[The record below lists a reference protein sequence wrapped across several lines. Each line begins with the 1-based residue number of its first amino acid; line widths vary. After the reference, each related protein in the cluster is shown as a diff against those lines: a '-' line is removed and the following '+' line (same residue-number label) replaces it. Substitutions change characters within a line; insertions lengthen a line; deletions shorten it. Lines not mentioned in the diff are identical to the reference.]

1 MVYES
6 IDRRRQ
12 YDLLRSTRYFGG
24 MVWYLMSRD
33 RVDNLLQDMLTRK
46 L

>member
-1 MVYES
+1 VVYDNIE
-6 IDRRRQ
+6 RRRL

-24 MVWYLMSRD
+24 MVWYLMTRD
-33 RVDNLLQDMLTRK
+33 RVDNLLRDMLTRQ